1 MNMAKT
7 AKKMRI
13 ALLGLGSENRAL
25 LELVRANR
33 LDAEIEIKDAGLD
46 PKGFNQGLERYDLLF
61 RSPGWPLSCS
71 GLTKA
76 KRLGRTEFS
85 SPMNLFFAL
94 CPTKNIVGIT
104 GSKGKG
110 TTASLIAGILKASG
124 KRVWLGGNI
133 GIPPLSFLKKI
144 KPRDY
149 VVLELSSFQLEDLEY
164 SPRLAVIT
172 NLFKEHLAPADPK
185 NPNFHASYQKYWQAK
200 LNIARHYQNR
210 WLVANQSLAK
220 RLAKENLPGKIEFF
234 SPSDWPTRLAGEY
247 NRENVGAAIAAARC
261 LGIPLRTCVKAVAS
275 FSNLE
280 HRLELVKE
288 IAGARYYDNSFST
301 TPEST
306 ILDLKSFSSPIIQI
320 AGGADKG
327 ANFSSLAKEM
337 AKRVKLAILLPG
349 QATPRLK
356 QALQKAGMK
365 SDRLAEAQDMAKAVR
380 LAKRRAVK
388 GDIILLSTA
397 CASFGLFKNY
407 KERGDLFKKY
417 VRQR

>member
-1 MNMAKT
+1 
-7 AKKMRI
+7 MRI

-25 LELVRANR
+25 LELAKTGR

-46 PKGFNQGLERYDLLF
+46 PQGFNRGLEKYDLLF
-61 RSPGWPLSCS
+61 RSPGWPLACP
-71 GLTKA
+71 GLIKA
-76 KRLGRTEFS
+76 RRLGRTEIS

-94 CPTKNIVGIT
+94 CPTKKIVGVT

-110 TTASLIAGILKASG
+110 TTASLIAAILKTSG

-133 GIPPLSFLKKI
+133 GVPPLSFLKKI
-144 KPRDY
+144 KPADY
-149 VVLELSSFQLEDLEY
+149 VILELSSFQLEDLEY

-185 NPNFHASYQKYWQAK
+185 NPNFHSSYQKYWQAK
-200 LNIARHYQNR
+200 LNIARHKENK
-210 WLVANQSLAK
+210 WLIANPSLAK
-220 RLAKENLPGKIEFF
+220 RLSGAKLPGKIEFF
-234 SPSDWPTRLAGEY
+234 SPSDWPTKLAGDY
-247 NRENVGAAIAAARC
+247 NRDNVGAAVAAAKR
-261 LGIPLRTCVKAVAS
+261 LGISMKTCAKAIAS
-275 FSNLE
+275 FGNLE

-288 IAGARYYDNSFST
+288 IKGAYYYDNSFST

-306 ILDLKSFSSPIIQI
+306 ILDLKSFSAPIIQI

-327 ANFSSLAKEM
+327 SSFSALAKEM

-356 QALQKAGMK
+356 QALKQAGMQR
-365 SDRLAEAQDMAKAVR
+365 DRIAGASDMAEAVR
-380 LAKRRAVK
+380 LAKQRASK
-388 GDIILLSTA
+388 GDIVLLSTA

-417 VRQR
+417 VRQG

>member
-1 MNMAKT
+1 
-7 AKKMRI
+7 MRI

-25 LELVRANR
+25 LELAKTGR

-46 PKGFNQGLERYDLLF
+46 PQGFNRGLEKYDLLF
-61 RSPGWPLSCS
+61 RSPGWPLACP
-71 GLTKA
+71 GLIKTR
-76 KRLGRTEFS
+76 RLGRTEIS

-94 CPTKNIVGIT
+94 CPTKKIVGVT

-110 TTASLIAGILKASG
+110 TTASLIAAILKTSG

-133 GIPPLSFLKKI
+133 GVPPLSFLKKI
-144 KPRDY
+144 KPADY
-149 VVLELSSFQLEDLEY
+149 VILELSSFQLEDLEY

-185 NPNFHASYQKYWQAK
+185 NPNFHSSYQKYWQAK
-200 LNIARHYQNR
+200 LNIARHKENK
-210 WLVANQSLAK
+210 WLIANPSLAK
-220 RLAKENLPGKIEFF
+220 RLSGAKLPGKIEFF
-234 SPSDWPTRLAGEY
+234 SPSDWPTKLAGDY
-247 NRENVGAAIAAARC
+247 NRDNVGAAVAAAKR
-261 LGIPLRTCVKAVAS
+261 LGISMKTCAKAVAS
-275 FSNLE
+275 FGNLE

-288 IAGARYYDNSFST
+288 IKGAYYYDNSFST

-306 ILDLKSFSSPIIQI
+306 ILDLKSFSAPIIQI

-327 ANFSSLAKEM
+327 SSFSALAKEM

-356 QALQKAGMK
+356 QALKQAGMQ
-365 SDRLAEAQDMAKAVR
+365 SDRIAGASDMAEAVR
-380 LAKRRAVK
+380 LAKQRASK
-388 GDIILLSTA
+388 GDIVLLSTA

-417 VRQR
+417 VRQG

>member
-1 MNMAKT
+1 MAKKP
-7 AKKMRI
+7 KKMRI

-25 LELVRANR
+25 LELAKTGR

-46 PKGFNQGLERYDLLF
+46 PQGFNRGLEKYDLLF
-61 RSPGWPLSCS
+61 RSPGWPLACP
-71 GLTKA
+71 GLIKA
-76 KRLGRTEFS
+76 RRLGRTEIS

-94 CPTKNIVGIT
+94 CPTKKIVGVT

-110 TTASLIAGILKASG
+110 TTASLIAAILKTSG

-133 GIPPLSFLKKI
+133 GVPPLSFLKKI
-144 KPRDY
+144 KPADY
-149 VVLELSSFQLEDLEY
+149 VILELSSFQLEDLEY

-185 NPNFHASYQKYWQAK
+185 NPNFHSSYQKYWQAK
-200 LNIARHYQNR
+200 LNIARHKENK
-210 WLVANQSLAK
+210 WLIANPSLAK
-220 RLAKENLPGKIEFF
+220 RLSGAKLPGKIEFF
-234 SPSDWPTRLAGEY
+234 SPSDWPTKLAGDY
-247 NRENVGAAIAAARC
+247 NRDNVGAAVAAAKR
-261 LGIPLRTCVKAVAS
+261 LGISMKTCAKAIAS
-275 FSNLE
+275 FGNLE

-288 IAGARYYDNSFST
+288 IKGAYYYDNSFST

-306 ILDLKSFSSPIIQI
+306 ILDLKSFSAPIIQI

-327 ANFSSLAKEM
+327 SSFSALAKEM

-356 QALQKAGMK
+356 QALKQAGMQR
-365 SDRLAEAQDMAKAVR
+365 DRIAGASDMAEAVR
-380 LAKRRAVK
+380 LAKQRASK
-388 GDIILLSTA
+388 GDIVLLSTA

-417 VRQR
+417 VRQG